1 MNRSFDIIGKISRY
15 DNWNISLV
23 ANGIDEISFNVH
35 KYADGKICPIWD
47 ELIDLKIVDVDGFG
61 RFEISVDYTDNTE
74 TVKSIHGLSLEAELA
89 QIMLYE
95 FHVNEEEAADNDSSK
110 DNYDS
115 KGNYIPTTFYRE
127 IDPDDTNDMIEFKRK
142 HSLLDRVLADKAPHW
157 SIGHVTSHI
166 ALSEEIQP
174 ELSSDFQRT
183 YTVDGDSIYD
193 FLTGTVAEESNV
205 VFVFDTIERKINCY
219 SLCDCIDQKTGIIFC
234 NGIGKD
240 TTIFVSKNKLAN
252 EITISSNK
260 DNVKNCFRIEGGDD
274 IITDMVR
281 AVNMNGSNYIFQ
293 FADFQYNDMSEG
305 LREKITEY
313 QNMMSSKETQDE
325 YYGENGIYSR
335 LCAAYDDLYY
345 YESSMMP
352 NTDKVTEIGTAK
364 EQYEKLFKELNNS
377 TVAVSSMNNY
387 NNNLFVGVTNNIEAY
402 AQIFLDSRFDLEIVS
417 ETTSYSYTDGA
428 EIGTWEG
435 KIRIKQHTDETNV
448 YPTDISAVSNLKV
461 IVNDDTLEFAKQK
474 IHKALSKGSM
484 LDIDFKVAEM
494 DEAKMKEYFNLYSFN
509 RLTSFYDGYNSCISI
524 LTTLGKNTTSDVR
537 DELYDSYKKRLKIV
551 EEIKETRQYKIWD
564 IEEDINVI
572 KMEQNTFLYG
582 GTINGKKYKPHDF
595 KTYIGEDLYLE
606 FSRYRREDTY
616 KNDNYISDGKSTSE
630 CMEIAKKLIE
640 AATKEAKKACVLQRT
655 VSTSLNNLFALPEFE
670 PLYDKFALF
679 NYIRI
684 RTEDEILKLRLIGIE
699 FNGESVEEIQVTFS
713 EQIESIDGTVSDL
726 QSIIQQAGNMATSY
740 SSTVLQAKKGS
751 EAKLTVSDMFRHG
764 LNAAKTMLTN
774 NDNNEVT
781 ITPSGIICRRMDDE
795 GFYGNKQI
803 RITGNIMAFTK
814 DNWESVELAIG
825 EATFYNPFTKQNEI
839 NYGILA
845 SAIVGELIVGK
856 NLFIGDEDGNVQIT
870 GDGIKIAKGTIAWGK
885 DSVNAPEIENIN
897 GLKNSLTSIEGNLEQ
912 LDGRIQ
918 TYSQSTDPKTTGST
932 KWSDSDNAKHLGDVW
947 VNTGNGV
954 VYVFAKEGS
963 TYKWIETQDS
973 NLKALAQSKAQVF
986 TSKSGTISNGYSIG
1000 DLWILE
1006 SDIVLSGY
1014 KKGTVLIANA
1024 NAGKNNTFN
1033 KNHWQEATVKKA
1045 TDALEQVTEISDD
1058 SKVTPSE
1065 KQQLKLIWTGIIS
1078 EKATLEESA
1087 KIYGVTYSNYKTAYD
1102 NLEAYLSTILSN
1114 LNTTTNISTFDTKFQ
1129 NYYDE
1134 RDILQKAVDETKKKY
1149 VDDSIENVNKNISD
1163 FQDKVNH
1170 ALMGNATT
1178 SIGKD
1183 YVISPKIGGGYMYIT
1198 GNNKISIE
1206 INPEGTEFDGHNG
1219 DYVFNISKDD
1229 DLIMGVDNEGNGHF
1243 SWKITGSEIS
1253 AGTITG
1259 TTISGGTIAG
1269 SEISGVEISGSKIDG
1284 AEINGG
1290 TIKSEFIDPEN
1301 NRYYTEIS
1309 NSSIISEDFLGKLNI
1324 YGSSIEITNKSETEE
1339 CSLNSYGICLEQN
1352 GIMYFRANT
1361 SVGLDVQTKA
1371 DFRNPVS
1378 IFSSLDVTGDTTL
1391 SGSLNVNGETKLN
1404 GALNASGVYYAD
1416 VGTRAPNLM
1425 IGDKYYI
1432 KKTSGSSKRFKNDIK
1447 SLKNKEL
1454 NPNKLYD
1461 VDVVQYK
1468 FKKDYLSEDDQRY
1481 NQDVIGFIAEDIF
1494 EKYPIAADYSIDED
1508 GKTIVNDWNYRYI
1521 VPAMLKLIQDQ
1532 KKEIEILKLKINI

>member
-1 MNRSFDIIGKISRY
+1 MKAYEIIKIDKYTGKIKSPTLLLMNRSFDIIGKISRY

-35 KYADGKICPIWD
+35 KYTDGKLCPIWD

-74 TVKSIHGLSLEAELA
+74 TVKSIHGQSLEVELA

-95 FHVNEEEAADNDSSK
+95 FHVNDEDATDGEITDYSK

-115 KGNYIPTTFYRE
+115 EGNFIPTALYNS
-127 IDPDDTNDMIEFKRK
+127 DDEK
-142 HSLLDRVLADKAPHW
+142 HSLLHRVLADKAPHW
-157 SIGHVTSHI
+157 SIGNVTSHI

-219 SLCDCIDQKTGIIFC
+219 SLCDCIDQKTGITFC
-234 NGIGKD
+234 NGIGED
-240 TTIFVSKNKLAN
+240 TTVFVSKNKLVN

-305 LREKITEY
+305 LRKKITEY

-325 YYGENGIYSR
+325 YYGENGIYTR

-417 ETTSYSYTDGA
+417 ETTSYSYIDDA
-428 EIGTWEG
+428 ETGTWEG
-435 KIRIKQHTDETNV
+435 KIRIKQHTDESNV
-448 YPTDISAVSNLKV
+448 YPTDISTVSNLKI

-494 DEAKMKEYFNLYSFN
+494 NEAKMKEYFNLYSLN

-524 LTTLGKNTTSDVR
+524 LTALGKNTTSDVR

-582 GTINGKKYKPHDF
+582 GTINGEKYKPHDF

-699 FNGESVEEIQVTFS
+699 FNGESAEEIQVTFS

-726 QSIIQQAGNMATSY
+726 QSIIQQAGNMATNF
-740 SSTVLQAKKGS
+740 SSTALQAKKGS

-814 DNWESVELAIG
+814 DNWESVALAIG
-825 EATFYNPFTKQNEI
+825 ETTFINPVNGKSVQA
-839 NYGILA
+839 YGIIA
-845 SAIVGELIVGK
+845 DNIVGNLIAGDTAIIGNK
-856 NLFIGDEDGNVQIT
+856 NGSVQIT
-870 GDGIKIAKGTIAWGK
+870 GNGIKITNGTITWGE

-932 KWSDSDNAKHLGDVW
+932 KWSDSDNEKHLGDVW

-954 VYVFAKEGS
+954 VYVFVKEGS
-963 TYKWIETQDS
+963 TYKWTETQDS

-986 TSKSGTISNGYSIG
+986 TSKSGTISNGYSVG

-1006 SDIVLSGY
+1006 SDTVLSGY

-1024 NAGKNNTFN
+1024 NAGKNNTFH
-1033 KNHWQEATVKKA
+1033 KNHWQEATVKNA
-1045 TDALEQVTEISDD
+1045 TDTIEQVSIFKDD
-1058 SKVTPSE
+1058 
-1065 KQQLKLIWTGIIS
+1065 
-1078 EKATLEESA
+1078 
-1087 KIYGVTYSNYKTAYD
+1087 
-1102 NLEAYLSTILSN
+1102 
-1114 LNTTTNISTFDTKFQ
+1114 
-1129 NYYDE
+1129 
-1134 RDILQKAVDETKKKY
+1134 
-1149 VDDSIENVNKNISD
+1149 
-1163 FQDKVNH
+1163 VNH
-1170 ALMGNATT
+1170 ALMGDATT

-1206 INPEGTEFDGHNG
+1206 INPKGTEFDGHNG

-1229 DLIMGVDNEGNGHF
+1229 KLIMGVDNEGNGHF
-1243 SWKITGSEIS
+1243 SGKITGSEIS
-1253 AGTITG
+1253 
-1259 TTISGGTIAG
+1259 GGVIKTEGILVND
-1269 SEISGVEISGSKIDG
+1269 VEQTVLCS
-1284 AEINGG
+1284 
-1290 TIKSEFIDPEN
+1290 
-1301 NRYYTEIS
+1301 TEIS
-1309 NSSIISEDFLGKLNI
+1309 NGTITNIGNDYGYDAILRIKNGSLDLKNMQNGSNFYLLPHFLWMNIKDDNDNECLDVSFNTGGFRVFGNSDFEGRVIISTLLAGEINPTNNLSTLGTANYRWNEVYTSNSSITTSDRNLKENIKPLSKKHIDF
-1324 YGSSIEITNKSETEE
+1324 
-1339 CSLNSYGICLEQN
+1339 
-1352 GIMYFRANT
+1352 FRLLA
-1361 SVGLDVQTKA
+1361 
-1371 DFRNPVS
+1371 PVS
-1378 IFSSLDVTGDTTL
+1378 FTFKDGK
-1391 SGSLNVNGETKLN
+1391 SGRTH
-1404 GALNASGVYYAD
+1404 
-1416 VGTRAPNLM
+1416 
-1425 IGDKYYI
+1425 
-1432 KKTSGSSKRFKNDIK
+1432 
-1447 SLKNKEL
+1447 
-1454 NPNKLYD
+1454 
-1461 VDVVQYK
+1461 
-1468 FKKDYLSEDDQRY
+1468 
-1481 NQDVIGFIAEDIF
+1481 IGFISQDVEEAMDKAGLTDLDFAGFCKDI
-1494 EKYPIAADYSIDED
+1494 KTVVKCDED
-1508 GKTIVNDWNYRYI
+1508 GN
-1521 VPAMLKLIQDQ
+1521 
-1532 KKEIEILKLKINI
+1532 EIEEPELDENGNVQYIYSLRYGEFIALNTYMIQHAVQKAEELEDRTEHLEQENGQLIERLEKLETLVSNYNN